1 MYGVPKS
8 SGSIYSTEDSNEAN
22 NGCNSDSSDSDTQQ
36 LLESPKCLP
45 PSALSPP
52 PDHKHTQG
60 ETTMEHKHKV
70 RMQHH
75 HHPESN
81 AVGRPG
87 STECLS
93 QGKKSSCSCTNSHP
107 LFSHKWKYVLCPC
120 PPKKSITKLIC
131 NLIVLS
137 LKTPFCL
144 LKGVCSILSR
154 VSSTQKILSWVIL
167 FLLFF
172 GATYMGLLDG
182 NKFQMFGEAWRD
194 FSICD
199 LIQGE
204 TKDLRSLIKA
214 NHSLGKKT
222 LENLRLK
229 EQVGKLQSELH
240 DLRLGMKDIAHHAVS
255 EVLEGY
261 TSKGSTRW
269 SIEKML
275 KKLMEKL
282 DEDDVQM
289 PDYALRSAGASIVQS
304 RTTRSYRHDGG
315 KYFWM
320 SFIML
325 PFVKSPDVILQ
336 PNYHPGN
343 CWSFPGNRGET
354 VVRLAK
360 EIIPRAVTIEHI
372 SKKVSP
378 TGEISSAPKDFAIYG
393 LQEEKEE
400 QGTFLGQFLYDTEG
414 DLIQTFQLKN
424 ESSEFMSYVKLNVL
438 NNWGH
443 PNYTCIYRFRVH
455 GDLQYN

>member
-120 PPKKSITKLIC
+120 PPKS
-131 NLIVLS
+131 
-137 LKTPFCL
+137 
-144 LKGVCSILSR
+144 
-154 VSSTQKILSWVIL
+154 
-167 FLLFF
+167 
-172 GATYMGLLDG
+172 ATYMGLLDG